1 LDELAKDAWAV
12 YVCKETI
19 HTNGTER
26 IVLSSGGRV
35 RDGVEEG
42 GFTDVGKTND
52 TNLKIVGGTTQK
64 NLFFLDCFLWWHVS
78 EIVEL
83 LIIAAFLLKLWD

>member
-1 LDELAKDAWAV
+1 MGAFVPK
-12 YVCKETI
+12 KKI
-19 HTNGTER
+19 HTNSTER

-52 TNLKIVGGTTQK
+52 TNLKIVGGTTQQ
-64 NLFFLDCFLWWHVS
+64 NLFFLDGFLWWHVS
-78 EIVEL
+78 VKVGL
-83 LIIAAFLLKLWD
+83 LTMAAFLLKPCE